1 MMKYVRLALVSLL
14 AMLASWSLHASTWP
28 TQTVRFVVPT
38 PAGSS
43 VDVVA
48 RIVAEQLGTRLG
60 QTVIVE
66 NKGGAGGTIGA
77 DAVVK
82 SRDGHTFFL
91 AYNGPVTVAPA
102 MFPKLPYSPQRD
114 LLPIIMAVTQPN
126 VLAVRADL
134 KVDSLKA
141 LLALAKSKPGKIDYA
156 SVGNGS
162 LSHLAMEMLKMK
174 SDAFL
179 LHIPFNGGPAAALA
193 LGRGDVQVL
202 FAALSNV
209 QPLVRDGKVKL
220 LAVSFGPAGVGQ
232 AGNFRQLVTVLGVL
246 AGAGI
251 FNGVTKYVAQY
262 HDDKAQ
268 LRTVVGT
275 SSAMVLGFS
284 TMLAVVFLLAAAPIS
299 QGLFGHTHYQGLVR
313 LVALVQMGIA
323 WANLLLALMKGF
335 RDAAG
340 NALALILGS
349 IIGVIAYYFCYR
361 LGGYEGAL
369 LGLALVPALVVIPA
383 AFMLMRRGNVP
394 LNYLK
399 PQWDKMLAGQLGK
412 FTLMALI
419 TSVTLPV
426 AYVMMR
432 NLLAAHYSWDEV
444 GIWQGVS
451 SISDAYL
458 QFITA
463 SFSVYLLP
471 TLSRLTSRQDIT
483 REIFR
488 SLRFVLPAVAIA
500 SFTVWLLRDF
510 AIWLLFS
517 AKFTA
522 MRDLFAWQLVG
533 DVLKVGAYVFGYLVI
548 AKASLRLYILA
559 EIGQFALLTAFSHW
573 LIPTHGALGAAQ
585 AYMATYIVYFAACCG
600 VFLLWR
606 KRA

>member
-1 MMKYVRLALVSLL
+1 MSLAK
-14 AMLASWSLHASTWP
+14 ASVWTAASTL
-28 TQTVRFVVPT
+28 VK
-38 PAGSS
+38 
-43 VDVVA
+43 
-48 RIVAEQLGTRLG
+48 I
-60 QTVIVE
+60 
-66 NKGGAGGTIGA
+66 GAG
-77 DAVVK
+77 
-82 SRDGHTFFL
+82 
-91 AYNGPVTVAPA
+91 
-102 MFPKLPYSPQRD
+102 
-114 LLPIIMAVTQPN
+114 LLV
-126 VLAVRADL
+126 
-134 KVDSLKA
+134 
-141 LLALAKSKPGKIDYA
+141 
-156 SVGNGS
+156 
-162 LSHLAMEMLKMK
+162 
-174 SDAFL
+174 
-179 LHIPFNGGPAAALA
+179 
-193 LGRGDVQVL
+193 
-202 FAALSNV
+202 
-209 QPLVRDGKVKL
+209 VKL
-220 LAVSFGPAGVGQ
+220 LAVSFGPSGVGL

-251 FNGVTKYVAQY
+251 FNGVTKYVAQH
-262 HDDKAQ
+262 HDDAEK

-284 TMLAVVFLLAAAPIS
+284 TLLAIVFLLAAAPVS
-299 QGLFGHTHYQGLVR
+299 QGLFGHTHYQGLV
-313 LVALVQMGIA
+313 
-323 WANLLLALMKGF
+323 
-335 RDAAG
+335 
-340 NALALILGS
+340 
-349 IIGVIAYYFCYR
+349 
-361 LGGYEGAL
+361 
-369 LGLALVPALVVIPA
+369 PALVVVPA

-394 LNYLK
+394 LSYLK

-488 SLRFVLPAVAIA
+488 ALRFVLPAVAIA

>member
-1 MMKYVRLALVSLL
+1 MSLAK
-14 AMLASWSLHASTWP
+14 ASVWTAASTL
-28 TQTVRFVVPT
+28 VK
-38 PAGSS
+38 
-43 VDVVA
+43 
-48 RIVAEQLGTRLG
+48 I
-60 QTVIVE
+60 
-66 NKGGAGGTIGA
+66 GAG
-77 DAVVK
+77 
-82 SRDGHTFFL
+82 
-91 AYNGPVTVAPA
+91 
-102 MFPKLPYSPQRD
+102 
-114 LLPIIMAVTQPN
+114 LLV
-126 VLAVRADL
+126 
-134 KVDSLKA
+134 
-141 LLALAKSKPGKIDYA
+141 
-156 SVGNGS
+156 
-162 LSHLAMEMLKMK
+162 
-174 SDAFL
+174 
-179 LHIPFNGGPAAALA
+179 
-193 LGRGDVQVL
+193 
-202 FAALSNV
+202 
-209 QPLVRDGKVKL
+209 VKL
-220 LAVSFGPAGVGQ
+220 LAVSFGPSGVGL

-262 HDDKAQ
+262 HDDAEK

-284 TMLAVVFLLAAAPIS
+284 TLLAIVFLLAAAPIS

-323 WANLLLALMKGF
+323 WANLLLAL
-335 RDAAG
+335 
-340 NALALILGS
+340 ILGS
-349 IIGVIAYYFCYR
+349 IIGVVAYYFCYR

-394 LNYLK
+394 LSYLK